1 MKRFLLLLDGMM
13 GVGKSTTA
21 KIISKDLPRTAT
33 ISVDT
38 IKNCI
43 SDFQQ
48 GPKDWIIGQE
58 VLVEMARKFLQLNF
72 SVIVEA
78 VWDKRIPAYEDMAKT
93 FSVPCYK
100 FQLTTSQETAY
111 QRVLERHMN
120 STRKRSEEHIRN
132 TISSYTGKDNF
143 EVIDTTNIGAEEVA
157 KIILERVNNG
167 RA

>member
-1 MKRFLLLLDGMM
+1 MKKFLLLLDGMM

-21 KIISKDLPRTAT
+21 KVISKDLPRTAT

-48 GPKDWIIGQE
+48 GPADWIIGQE
-58 VLVEMARKFLQLNF
+58 VLVEIARKFLQLNF
-72 SVIVEA
+72 SVIIEA
-78 VWDKRIPAYEDMAKT
+78 VWDKKVSVYEDMSKT

-111 QRVLERHMN
+111 QRVLERHIH
-120 STRKRSEEHIRN
+120 SEKKRSEEHIRN
-132 TISSYTGKDNF
+132 TISSYKGKDNLGF
-143 EVIDTTNIGAEEVA
+143 AVIDTTDIGPEEIA
-157 KIILERVNNG
+157 KIILERINK
-167 RA
+167 